1 MKVQFQRNF
10 LIILIV
16 DSFDETLKIIL
27 IFYWFSE
34 LSFLYNLDCN
44 RSKTS
49 NINKFC
55 SVLIMEDLRKEKT
68 VKSFDGPLDYVG
80 SPSFATYHH
89 F

>member
-10 LIILIV
+10 VIILIV
-16 DSFDETLKIIL
+16 DSFDE
-27 IFYWFSE
+27 
-34 LSFLYNLDCN
+34 LSFLYILDCN

-80 SPSFATYHH
+80 SPAFATYHH